1 MKHTLH
7 IDIYFDFI
15 CPWCL
20 IGKRNLERAL
30 IRLGETHPKV
40 EVQQRWMGVQLL
52 PDLPPNGL
60 PYRAFYRRRLGSED
74 ALRQRQLQVQEAAGR
89 AGLTLN
95 LSNIPAMPNTRMAH
109 HLFQAWT
116 HREPAVERSNALL
129 ERLFA
134 AHFQGCGNLGDAG
147 LLQATALECGF
158 DSDTIAQALND
169 SRPFD
174 SGASPAPSSVPSFV
188 VDKHRLVSG
197 AYPPDVLHLIL
208 LQCIAA
214 EAHQ

>member
-1 MKHTLH
+1 MTHTLH

-30 IRLGETHPKV
+30 IQLRETHPEV
-40 EVQQRWMGVQLL
+40 EVRQRWKGVQLL

-60 PYRAFYRRRLGSED
+60 PYRAFYLNRLGSED
-74 ALRQRQLQVQEAAGR
+74 AVRQRQLQVQEAAGR

-95 LSNIPAMPNTRMAH
+95 LSNIPRMPNTRMAH
-109 HLFQAWT
+109 HLFQACS
-116 HREPAVERSNALL
+116 HREAAVERSNVLL
-129 ERLFA
+129 ERLFS
-134 AHFQGCGNLGDAG
+134 AHFEECANLGDAN
-147 LLQATALECGF
+147 LLQAAALECGF
-158 DSDTIAQALND
+158 DRDTIAQALND
-169 SRPFD
+169 PAPFG

-197 AYPPDVLHLIL
+197 AHPPDVLHQTL

-214 EAHQ
+214 GAHQ